1 MLKQICVRELR
12 DGTVKRENGF
22 IAICMRHYPRGIKKE
37 LSDIYIRDLSPD
49 EELFK
54 EFRKLRTHHEH
65 NWSFETVHYE
75 EKFYLGN
82 MALDY
87 LQVLANMSREK
98 DVYIVCQ
105 CEVGIKCHRELL
117 LLTAQKLFQAPI
129 EPPKNDYEIFIS
141 RIERTEIPMQGFR
154 GKFPQPL

>member
-1 MLKQICVRELR
+1 MLKQTSVQELR
-12 DGTVKRENGF
+12 DGTVKRNDGF

-37 LSDIYIRDLSPD
+37 LCDIYIRDLSPD

-54 EFRKLRTHHEH
+54 EFRKLRSHHEH
-65 NWSFETVHYE
+65 NWSFEAVHYE
-75 EKFYLGN
+75 ERFYLGN

-105 CEVGIKCHRELL
+105 CEVGIRCHRELL
-117 LLTAQKLFQAPI
+117 LLTAHHIFQAPI
-129 EPPKNDYEIFIS
+129 DPPQNNYEFFVNRLRQTEPPS
-141 RIERTEIPMQGFR
+141 PGFR
-154 GKFPQPL
+154 GKFPRLP